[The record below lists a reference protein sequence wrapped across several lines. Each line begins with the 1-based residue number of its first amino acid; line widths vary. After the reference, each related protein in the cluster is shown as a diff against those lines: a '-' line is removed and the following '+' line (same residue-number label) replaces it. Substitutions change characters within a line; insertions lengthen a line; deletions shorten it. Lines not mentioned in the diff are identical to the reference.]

1 MKKVEDSLGTHLGDE
16 LVRIAVIEKIV
27 VLIET
32 VVDNVD
38 ILFLCEEIHLMRSI
52 EILHTLSILRSG
64 ETTRLNN
71 DVLLIID
78 DGIEVLCRHT

>member
-1 MKKVEDSLGTHLGDE
+1 
-16 LVRIAVIEKIV
+16 
-27 VLIET
+27 
-32 VVDNVD
+32 
-38 ILFLCEEIHLMRSI
+38 MRSI